1 MFKKILAVVLG
12 LVLCLGMTMMV
23 GCGDSAFS
31 GNYVEADSNT
41 ITTFSESVQQAEDEG
56 ASQKVDFNAGVR
68 AKVYMETEGMKL
80 TSDYTMA
87 LVDDTFKLA
96 GNLDMQMEM
105 DYGGVASK
113 NITKGKFWY
122 ADSYMFMDANAT
134 SVLGDNSTTVALKG
148 KMPMDIEE
156 VLLTYGGGEQLETLP
171 LAEYVQYVES
181 EHVKFY
187 IDNESENKKV
197 KIVFDNLVEDG
208 DQIDGTI
215 IFVYDVDFNLIA
227 TSMDLTTTIT
237 YGGET
242 ETFITRISVE
252 PFDGAI
258 NVPADAMTWTTIP
271 TYM

>member
-41 ITTFSESVQQAEDEG
+41 IATFSESVQQAEDEG

-68 AKVYMETEGMKL
+68 AKVYIESEDVKL

-148 KMPMDIEE
+148 KMPMNIEK
-156 VLLTYGGGEQLETLP
+156 VLLTFGGGEKLETLP
-171 LAEYVQYVES
+171 LAEYIQYVES

-187 IDNESENKKV
+187 IDDGEENKKI
-197 KIVFDNLVEDG
+197 KIVFDDSVEYG
-208 DQIDGTI
+208 DGTI
-215 IFVYDVDFNLIA
+215 IIVYDTDFNVIA
-227 TSMDLTTTIT
+227 TSMDLTTTVT
-237 YGGET
+237 DGGET
-242 ETFITRISVE
+242 KTFVTRISVE